1 MAKRSGGEET
11 VNHFGLVRLRITGTG
26 NFRMRLQSL
35 GEVREFVMVA
45 LVMADPTDIEPVRLA
60 NFTQQRAS
68 LEGKTT
74 EIDEVFEISKIIVF
88 AKQVATSY
96 PGN

>member
-1 MAKRSGGEET
+1 MAKKSSGEEC
-11 VNHFGLVRLRITGTG
+11 VNHYGLVRLRISGAG

-35 GEVREFVMVA
+35 GEVREYVMVP
-45 LVMADPTDIEPVRLA
+45 LVMVDPTDIEPVRLS

-74 EIDEVFEISKIIVF
+74 AIDEVFEISKIIVF
-88 AKQVATSY
+88 AKQVATSL

>member
-1 MAKRSGGEET
+1 MPKGNDEGLIY
-11 VNHFGLVRLRITGTG
+11 HFGFSRMRLTGEG
-26 NFRMRLQSL
+26 NLRMRLQSL
-35 GEVREFVMVA
+35 GEVREFVMVPFI
-45 LVMADPTDIEPVRLA
+45 MASPTNIEPTRLS
-60 NFTQQRAS
+60 NFTEQRAS

-74 EIDEVFEISKIIVF
+74 QIDEVFEISKIMVF